1 MLKQFIIILPE
12 LILTLI
18 ALVTQVVAVYCR
30 TRVNFISRISI
41 TLATLLIFVIL
52 FVADKESSGFNN
64 SFVSNY
70 YTGVFKILVLGLT
83 VMSIIVYQ
91 DFCAISG
98 NELRVEFITLT
109 LLATLGIFLSLS
121 ARNFLLLFCGLELQA
136 LANYA
141 LTGFNLSTLKS
152 SEGALKYF
160 ILGALVSC
168 ITLFGISFIY
178 GFGGS
183 LQFSFILEALNSA
196 PDLNIGLV
204 VGIVLMLSTVF
215 FKLSAA
221 PLHVWAPDVYEGAP
235 ITAVTYFATA
245 QKIGILIIL
254 LNLINFVIGE
264 YKQISIELIRVI
276 AILSML
282 IGSLGAIRQVSL
294 KRLMAYSTILN
305 VGYVLVGVSLHSQGG
320 NLAAVLYMLIY
331 VVGVIGFF
339 ACLVALLGTRAED
352 ATFDSIAGI
361 AYSRKTIATSISII
375 MFSNIGIPPLAGFF
389 GKYYLFYEAIT
400 QEEYVLAI
408 IGILTSVVASYYYL
422 KVIRSMYFVENVEE
436 VKRIPTRKG
445 LLFVTSLVVT
455 FILFFAFF
463 SANFQNYLNVLSR

>member
-1 MLKQFIIILPE
+1 MLKQFVIILPE
-12 LILTLI
+12 LMLTLI
-18 ALVTQVVAVYCR
+18 ALITQVAAVYCR
-30 TRVNFISRISI
+30 SNVRFISTISI
-41 TLATLLIFVIL
+41 TLSTLLVFVIL
-52 FVADKESSGFNN
+52 LVSDKESSGFND
-64 SFVSNY
+64 SFISNH
-70 YTGVFKILVLGLT
+70 YTGVFKILVLWFT

-91 DFCAISG
+91 DFCVISG
-98 NELRVEFITLT
+98 NELRIEFITLT

-121 ARNFLLLFCGLELQA
+121 SRDFLLLFCGLELQA
-136 LANYA
+136 LSNYA

-183 LQFSFILEALNSA
+183 LQFNVILEILNSA
-196 PDLNIGLV
+196 PSLNIGLV
-204 VGIVLMLSTVF
+204 VGVVLMLSGVF

-245 QKIGILIIL
+245 PKFGILIVL
-254 LNLINFVIGE
+254 LNLITFVIGE
-264 YKQISIELIRVI
+264 YKQISVELVRIV

-282 IGSLGAIRQVSL
+282 IGALGAIRQVSL

-305 VGYVLVGVSLHSQGG
+305 VGYVLIGVSLHSPEG
-320 NLAAVLYMLIY
+320 NLAAGLYMLIY
-331 VVGVIGFF
+331 IAGVMGFF
-339 ACLVALLGTRAED
+339 ACLIALLGPRAED

-361 AYSRKTIATSISII
+361 ASSRKTIATCISII
-375 MFSNIGIPPLAGFF
+375 MFSNIGLPPLAGFF
-389 GKYYLFYEAIT
+389 GKYYLFYEAIV

-408 IGILTSVVASYYYL
+408 IGISTSVVAAYYYL
-422 KVIRSMYFVENVEE
+422 KIIRSMYFVETIGQIE
-436 VKRIPTRKG
+436 RIPTKRG
-445 LLFVTSLVVT
+445 LLFVTALMVA
-455 FILFFAFF
+455 FILFFSFF
-463 SANFQNYLNVLSR
+463 STNFLNYLSVLSR